1 MSCCDPGDDAS
12 GRFNLDSDTNSIE
25 MNPERRRFLLVGDLP
40 PPVHG
45 QSLSFEMLCRELPD
59 RGFDSRV
66 VNLSRKKASP
76 WSRVSMVRLMEVC
89 IGFFRFVAGL
99 ARNYRRVYI
108 LIAQSRAGF
117 MRDMLMIWSA
127 WICGC
132 RIVAHLR
139 AGNYDGFYRGQPKL
153 WQFLIRH
160 TLRRVHRIIALSERL
175 RDMYAFDPALG
186 ERVVVVMN
194 GPPMALKGKP
204 RHRDAHADRPL
215 RLLFLSNLIQLK
227 GYHDAL
233 EAMTILRRMTP
244 MPFEAI
250 FAGDFQPNPG
260 DKTMTSPEKAEAEF
274 LERIGTSG
282 LSNVVC
288 YAGPVTGEA
297 KWRLLETS
305 DFFLLPTYFE
315 EGQPIS
321 IIEAMAH
328 GCIVVTT
335 KFRSA
340 PDLVV
345 DGETGVLVD
354 QGQPMQIA
362 DAVLR
367 IATDVDKF
375 NAMSRAA
382 VECYERN
389 FTKDRHMD
397 AMVSALTTV

>member
-1 MSCCDPGDDAS
+1 
-12 GRFNLDSDTNSIE
+12 
-25 MNPERRRFLLVGDLP
+25 MNTERRRFLLVGELP

-59 RGFDSRV
+59 RGFDCRV

-76 WSRVSMVRLMEVC
+76 RSRMSMARSMEIC
-89 IGFFRFVAGL
+89 IGFFRFVASL
-99 ARNYRRVYI
+99 AKYRRVYI
-108 LIAQSRAGF
+108 HIAQSRAGF
-117 MRDMLMIWSA
+117 MRDMLIIWSA
-127 WICGC
+127 WIRGC
-132 RIVAHLR
+132 RVVVHLGG
-139 AGNYDGFYRGQPKL
+139 GNYDGFYRGQPIL

-160 TLRRVHRIIALSERL
+160 TLRRVHRIIVLSECL
-175 RDMYAFDPALG
+175 RDMYAFDPVLG
-186 ERVVVVMN
+186 GRVVVVMN
-194 GPPMALKGKP
+194 SPPVALKGKP
-204 RHRDAHADRPL
+204 RHRNARADRPL

-227 GYHDAL
+227 GYLDAL
-233 EAMTILRRMTP
+233 EAVTILKRMTP
-244 MPFEAI
+244 TPLEAI

-260 DKTMTSPEKAEAEF
+260 DKTMTPPEKAEAGF

-282 LSNVVC
+282 LSDVVR
-288 YAGPVTGEA
+288 YVGSVTGEA

-328 GCIVVTT
+328 GCIVITT

-345 DGETGVLVD
+345 DGKTGVLVEPN
-354 QGQPMQIA
+354 QPAQIA

-367 IATDVDKF
+367 IAADLDRY
-375 NAMSRAA
+375 NAMSKAA
-382 VECYERN
+382 AERYEKI
-389 FTKDRHMD
+389 FTIDRHMD
-397 AMVSALTTV
+397 TMVSVLETV